1 MTDYAIALSRKHPGR
16 EWTLNGNDYD
26 SLVILDG
33 GSKPTKKSLDDAW
46 PTIEA
51 EIAAEAQAKIE
62 ARQSALNKLSALGLT
77 QNEIAALVGA

>member
-33 GSKPTKKSLDDAW
+33 GPKPTKKSLDDAW